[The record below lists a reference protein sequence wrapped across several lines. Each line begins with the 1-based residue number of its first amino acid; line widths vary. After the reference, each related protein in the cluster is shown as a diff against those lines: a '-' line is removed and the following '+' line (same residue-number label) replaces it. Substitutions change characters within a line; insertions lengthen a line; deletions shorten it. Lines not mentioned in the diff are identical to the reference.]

1 MKTGILSNA
10 VVRGVLWMV
19 LATGFQATA
28 SGFVRKLSSDFSVI
42 ELLLFFSS
50 ISALLLLPMTMKLSP
65 GSFAGV
71 KDRAGLYLLR
81 GLLSFGGMY
90 ASFYA
95 YSVLDIANVQALLFT
110 VPLFTILLAG
120 LLLGEFVG
128 LRGWLSCVIGF
139 IGALIIVRPGIIP
152 MNPGAIAAIASAFA
166 FAAANIAIRKLGSTE
181 SPIMIT
187 MVSNLIVALLS
198 IIPAALNWVTPSWE
212 QVPFILIMGVL
223 FMLAMVCLT
232 FSIREADARIVQS
245 INFLRLPWSV
255 LVGWVLFTELPTL
268 INHFLTSVFHFWIAA
283 LDAGKIQISFTCTA
297 CH

>member
-1 MKTGILSNA
+1 MKSGILSNA

-19 LATGFQATA
+19 LATAFQATA

-152 MNPGAIAAIASAFA
+152 MNPGALAAIASAFA

-187 MVSNLIVALLS
+187 MVSNMIVALLS

-255 LVGWVLFTELPTL
+255 VVGWVLFTELPDLWTWVGAVIIFVGAYDVL
-268 INHFLTSVFHFWIAA
+268 RRETRRVK
-283 LDAGKIQISFTCTA
+283 KI
-297 CH
+297 

>member
-1 MKTGILSNA
+1 MKSGILSNA

-152 MNPGAIAAIASAFA
+152 MNPGALAAIASAFA

-255 LVGWVLFTELPTL
+255 VVGWVLFTELPDLWTWVGAVIIFVGAYDVL
-268 INHFLTSVFHFWIAA
+268 RRETRRV
-283 LDAGKIQISFTCTA
+283 KKT
-297 CH
+297 

>member
-152 MNPGAIAAIASAFA
+152 MNPGALAAIASAFA

-255 LVGWVLFTELPTL
+255 VVGWVLFTELPDLWTWVGAVIIFVGAYDVL
-268 INHFLTSVFHFWIAA
+268 RRETRRVK
-283 LDAGKIQISFTCTA
+283 KI
-297 CH
+297 

>member
-1 MKTGILSNA
+1 MKSGILSNA
-10 VVRGVLWMV
+10 VVRGILWMV

-152 MNPGAIAAIASAFA
+152 MNPGALAAIASAFA

-255 LVGWVLFTELPTL
+255 VVGWVLFTELPDLWTWVGAVIIFVGAYDVL
-268 INHFLTSVFHFWIAA
+268 RRETRRVK
-283 LDAGKIQISFTCTA
+283 KI
-297 CH
+297 

>member
-1 MKTGILSNA
+1 MKSGILSNA

-152 MNPGAIAAIASAFA
+152 MNPGALAAIASAFA

-255 LVGWVLFTELPTL
+255 VVGWVLFTELPDLWTWVGAVIIFVGAYDVL
-268 INHFLTSVFHFWIAA
+268 RRETRRVK
-283 LDAGKIQISFTCTA
+283 KI
-297 CH
+297 